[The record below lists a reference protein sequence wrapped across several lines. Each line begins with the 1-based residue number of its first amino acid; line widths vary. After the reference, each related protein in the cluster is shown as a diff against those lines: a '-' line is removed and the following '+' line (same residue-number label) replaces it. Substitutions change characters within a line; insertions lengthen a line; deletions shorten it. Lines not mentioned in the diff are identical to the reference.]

1 MFVSLAQRLTAA
13 WPDLVG
19 FAPTPGDAL
28 DRLATRAVLA
38 AAVSF
43 LLAIGLGPRCIAWLR
58 ARYREPVKSA
68 SAEIARLHAAKRN
81 TPTMGGLFLIVGL
94 VAVALVLG
102 DGANAYLRIA
112 LVTTVALCAL
122 GAADDWIKLRTVRRG
137 LTPGTKLAAQAA
149 IALAA
154 TTLIYSVHVHIA
166 DATKL
171 TLPLVGSF
179 DMGWWF
185 VPWAALVIVGAS
197 NAVNLTDGL
206 DGLAG
211 GCLVWASGALAV
223 VAYVAGDEHWSAALG
238 LTYIPGAAEMS
249 IACAALAGCMLAFLW
264 FNCHPASVFM
274 GDAGS
279 LPLGG
284 LLGLVAVIARQ
295 ELLFVLIGGVFVV
308 EALSVIVQVISFRW
322 WRRRVLLCAPLHHH
336 FQLRGWAE
344 DKIVVRFWI
353 AAGLCAVVGVATL
366 IPSANQ
372 LARPAQSA
380 GGSGSLLPDSRRT
393 LGQNVKVPGRMD
405 SKATGSTTTSSTA
418 TSQDPPTFA
427 ELF

>member
-28 DRLATRAVLA
+28 DRLAMRGALA

-68 SAEIARLHAAKRN
+68 SAEIARLHAAKQN

-94 VAVALVLG
+94 VAVTLVLG
-102 DGANAYLRIA
+102 DGTNAYLRIA

-122 GAADDWIKLRTVRRG
+122 GAADDWIKLRTTRRG
-137 LTPGTKLAAQAA
+137 LSAGTKLAAQAA
-149 IALAA
+149 IAVVAA
-154 TTLIYSVHVHIA
+154 TLIYSVHVHVA
-166 DATKL
+166 DGMKL

-179 DMGWWF
+179 DMGRWF
-185 VPWAALVIVGAS
+185 VPWATLVIVGAS

-211 GCLVWASGALAV
+211 GCLVWASGSLAF
-223 VAYVAGDEHWSAALG
+223 VAYAAGDEHLSAAMG

-249 IACAALAGCMLAFLW
+249 IACAAIAGCTLAFLW

-295 ELLFVLIGGVFVV
+295 ELLFVVIGGVFVV

-366 IPSANQ
+366 IPSADQ
-372 LARPAQSA
+372 LARPAQSV
-380 GGSGSLLPDSRRT
+380 GGSGSLSPDSRRT
-393 LGQNVKVPGRMD
+393 LGQNVKARGRMN

>member
-13 WPDLVG
+13 WPGLVG
-19 FAPTPGDAL
+19 FVPAPGDAL
-28 DRLATRAVLA
+28 DRLATRAALA
-38 AAVSF
+38 AALSF
-43 LLAIGLGPRCIAWLR
+43 LSAIVLGPRCIAWLR
-58 ARYREPVKSA
+58 ARYREPVKSP
-68 SAEIARLHAAKRN
+68 SAEIARLHAAKQN
-81 TPTMGGLFLIVGL
+81 TPTMGGLFLVAGL
-94 VAVALVLG
+94 VVAALILG
-102 DGANAYLRIA
+102 DDTNAYLRIA

-122 GAADDWIKLRTVRRG
+122 GAVDDWIKLRTVRRG
-137 LTPGTKLAAQAA
+137 LSAPVKLASQGA
-149 IALAA
+149 IATVAA
-154 TTLIYSVHVHIA
+154 TLIHSVHVHIP

-171 TLPLVGSF
+171 TLPLMGSF
-179 DMGWWF
+179 EMGWWF
-185 VPWAALVIVGAS
+185 VPWAALVVVGAS

-211 GCLVWASGALAV
+211 GCLVWASGALALI
-223 VAYVAGDEHWSAALG
+223 AYAAGDERWSAALG
-238 LTYIPGAAEMS
+238 MTYIPGAAEMS
-249 IACAALAGCMLAFLW
+249 IACAALAGGMLAFLW

-295 ELLFVLIGGVFVV
+295 ELLLVVIGGVFVV
-308 EALSVIVQVISFRW
+308 EALSVIVQVISFRG

-353 AAGLCAVVGVATL
+353 AAGLCAVAGLATL
-366 IPSANQ
+366 IPSSDQ
-372 LARPAQSA
+372 LARPVQSA
-380 GGSGSLLPDSRRT
+380 GGSGSFLRYSRRA
-393 LGQNVKVPGRMD
+393 LGQNANPPSRMNPN
-405 SKATGSTTTSSTA
+405 ATGFPTQGPST